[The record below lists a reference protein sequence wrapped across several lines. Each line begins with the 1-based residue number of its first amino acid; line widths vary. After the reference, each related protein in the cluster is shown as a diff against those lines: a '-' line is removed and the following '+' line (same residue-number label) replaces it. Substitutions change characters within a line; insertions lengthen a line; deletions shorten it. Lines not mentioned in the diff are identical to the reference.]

1 MPGLGRQVAGLERQV
16 SALGSVGRQVLELGR
31 QVCGG
36 EKACHLAAGL
46 QLRIRWTPHGSS
58 RCAQCHNQ
66 QARRG
71 RDGRSRCPALMVG
84 AAVMTVALLFI
95 VVAPIA
101 MLLLQDPCVG
111 RLFASRKVAHHC
123 KGSWQV
129 RAVSGQCLHTVRE
142 RHLPQHAQYRL
153 IMSHSYALIS

>member
-1 MPGLGRQVAGLERQV
+1 MATANLISLCKA
-16 SALGSVGRQVLELGR
+16 
-31 QVCGG
+31 
-36 EKACHLAAGL
+36 EKATGTKAAELAELEAAAY
-46 QLRIRWTPHGSS
+46 LRM
-58 RCAQCHNQ
+58 
-66 QARRG
+66 ARAVENAAF
-71 RDGRSRCPALMVG
+71 CIMVG